1 MWDKRTPH
9 YQYMLGDEKT
19 EHRPVPKDLEVLVNG
34 KLDVS
39 QQCAL
44 PAQKTNHILVGIKR
58 SVVSRCR
65 EVILPF
71 CSVLKRPHL
80 EYSIQM

>member
-1 MWDKRTPH
+1 
-9 YQYMLGDEKT
+9 MLGDEKT

-65 EVILPF
+65 EVILPL

>member
-1 MWDKRTPH
+1 M
-9 YQYMLGDEKT
+9 
-19 EHRPVPKDLEVLVNG
+19 NG

-65 EVILPF
+65 EVILPL
-71 CSVLKRPHL
+71 CSVLQRPHL

>member
-1 MWDKRTPH
+1 
-9 YQYMLGDEKT
+9 
-19 EHRPVPKDLEVLVNG
+19 VNG

-65 EVILPF
+65 EVILPL